1 VRSLS
6 MFSQAVGL
14 FPYTSIYKSTYSTAD
29 PLQAPG
35 DADEGVSRRLAHD
48 NLFSYICRPLFM
60 YVYVSF
66 LICIYKSTYSTADSM
81 SVPGDTNEG
90 ASRRLAQDGRF
101 SYIFRPLFMYM

>member
-1 VRSLS
+1 
-6 MFSQAVGL
+6 
-14 FPYTSIYKSTYSTAD
+14 
-29 PLQAPG
+29 
-35 DADEGVSRRLAHD
+35 
-48 NLFSYICRPLFM
+48 M